1 MNAFA
6 KVTLS
11 CVFAD
16 VASEKTF
23 GFYLA
28 FFILFDFLKK
38 KKKKGSFQFLSFWW
52 EYFSMDRFADVSVSL
67 VKKASGM

>member
-28 FFILFDFLKK
+28 FLFYLTFFFLKK
-38 KKKKGSFQFLSFWW
+38 RDHFNFSLFDESIFLWIDLQ
-52 EYFSMDRFADVSVSL
+52 M
-67 VKKASGM
+67 

>member
-28 FFILFDFLKK
+28 FLFYLTFKK
-38 KKKKGSFQFLSFWW
+38 KKKKGSFQFQSFWW